1 MSITMQGNWTVR
13 VQSKSAAFDQRFIIT
28 GSANG
33 VDGAYAGDTSTPA
46 VFVSGSQWSINVQN
60 RAPGGPWQDSRQRM
74 TAPSISAGVVRF
86 NIRTDDAGLDED
98 FNDLVLTCSMPV
110 ASSEFIVYGRAKT
123 YRGRCRFNPCYRFG
137 YVIDRASTLAELLRV
152 AEVRRVV
159 EKLYPERV
167 RVRRPGPAP
176 DPPPFFT
183 PLVIPTSARADALGV
198 EFRSNFVRAEQGP
211 AGLRASSH
219 AEHGHEHAGGAADAD
234 RMEAAA
240 VERLG
245 GTARSVTFN
254 AAPLEGGRQQLAQS
268 DLLGLA
274 RQFDKFAISCVTEPA
289 PGLLLR
295 LQEYDRTEAEKLG
308 GPYTGEGAREN
319 LGLAVTDEQGN
330 YLFRFSR
337 TPEDYGDE
345 FSDVAPGETGASQV
359 RPDVIVQVLGAG
371 LEVDYESAPYYN
383 IPNLR
388 RIDLCIPHDRVH
400 PNRECSGDRVIQRV
414 GDIIVLHSALGGSPN
429 TLDSQGR
436 ITCRNANAPQV
447 DCAAW
452 RGALR
457 VYACFGRPEVVRY
470 SVQYKRPWQPD
481 SDYQF
486 AGETHKLNHIP
497 EFSPTY
503 TGTPVGSTLHSVH
516 VRGGA
521 AQTVPTYDNH
531 EGDGDW
537 IENELK
543 IILHTGNYRPVG
555 EPGPVRFRVEGY
567 DAGGNLVPATVDEIT
582 LYLDN
587 KPATGDIAS
596 ISMGGMP
603 QTECGLFEMTDHSA
617 PLTVRYRATDPE
629 GFLQSW
635 GLSVLKGNNHPFA
648 VTASAGSVALAK
660 SHPADAPSACTFT
673 GTSDEPTADADGYVE
688 TTLVP
693 EGGGNWLTGGEQFCA
708 FGFTLTAHDRVTD
721 GRTAHQ
727 HVVSWT
733 DLVGISYV

>member
-13 VQSKSAAFDQRFIIT
+13 VQSKSAAFDQRFVVT
-28 GSANG
+28 GSTNG
-33 VDGAYAGDTSTPA
+33 VDGAYAGDTSTPP
-46 VFVSGSQWSINVQN
+46 VFVTGPQWSINVQN
-60 RAPGGPWQDSRQRM
+60 RAPGGPWRESRQRM
-74 TAPSISAGVVRF
+74 TAPSTSGGVVRF
-86 NIRTDDAGLDED
+86 QIRTDDAGGDED

-137 YVIDRASTLAELLRV
+137 YVIDRPATLAELLGV

-159 EKLYPERV
+159 EKLYPEKV
-167 RVRRPGPAP
+167 RDLRRPGPRP
-176 DPPPFFT
+176 DPPPYFT
-183 PLVIPTSARADALGV
+183 PLVIPTTARADALGV
-198 EFRSNFVRAEQGP
+198 EFQSSSPRSEQGL
-211 AGLRASSH
+211 ADSH
-219 AEHGHEHAGGAADAD
+219 ARSHAGHGHEGGPVDAD

-240 VERLG
+240 VEKLG
-245 GTARSVTFN
+245 GTTRNVTFN
-254 AAPLEGGRQQLAQS
+254 AAPLEGGRHLVSQAE
-268 DLLGLA
+268 LLGLA
-274 RQFDKFAISCVTEPA
+274 KQFDRFVAYCVTEPA

-319 LGLAVTDEQGN
+319 VGLAATDEAGN

-337 TPEDYGDE
+337 MPEDFADE
-345 FSDVAPGETGASQV
+345 FSDVAPGETASSQI
-359 RPDVIVQVLGAG
+359 RPDVIVQALGAG
-371 LEVDYESAPYYN
+371 LEVDYESAPYHN

-388 RIDLCIPHDRVH
+388 RIDLCIPHDRVR

-414 GDIIVLHSALGGSPN
+414 GDIIVLHSSLGGSPN

-447 DCAAW
+447 NCAAW

-470 SVQYKRPWQPD
+470 TVQHKRPWQPD

-486 AGETHKLNHIP
+486 VSEAHTLNHIP
-497 EFSPTY
+497 DFSPTY
-503 TGTPVGSTLHSVH
+503 TGTPVGSALHSVN

-521 AQTVPTYDNH
+521 AQTVPTYANH
-531 EGDGDW
+531 EGDGNW

-543 IILHTGNYRPVG
+543 IILHTGNYRPAA

-567 DAGGNLVPATVDEIT
+567 DAAGNLVAETVDEIT

-587 KPATGDIAS
+587 KPAAGDIVS
-596 ISMGGMP
+596 ISMGGVP
-603 QTECGLFEMTDHSA
+603 QTECGLFEMTDHAA

-648 VTASAGSVALAK
+648 VTATAGSVALSK

-693 EGGGNWLTGGEQFCA
+693 TGGGNWLSGGEQFCA

-721 GRTAHQ
+721 GRTAHPQ
-727 HVVSWT
+727 AVSWT